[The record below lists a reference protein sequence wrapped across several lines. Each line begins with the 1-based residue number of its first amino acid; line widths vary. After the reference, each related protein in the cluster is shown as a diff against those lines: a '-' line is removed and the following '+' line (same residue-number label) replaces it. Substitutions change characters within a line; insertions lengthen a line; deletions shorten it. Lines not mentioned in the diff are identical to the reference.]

1 MPVVC
6 NTALSFSLLA
16 VLILPVPAA
25 ASGVIRMASDDWC
38 PYVCATDGKLTGGY
52 LVDATLQAMGAAG
65 YTVDP
70 ILMPLNR
77 AMRETRTGDIEGVY
91 APPVD
96 ARLRLSAPIAYSRAC
111 FYTRASEKWAYR
123 DQRSLAGITVGVIAD
138 YGYDDGAMDAY
149 IVAKRADRHAL
160 DLSHGAKAG
169 TTNLQKMLAGRFP
182 VMLEHEAVVDLQARK
197 LGVTAQLR
205 QAGCLKQSLPLTIGF
220 AREDS
225 RSATWL
231 RVLAN
236 GINNLEASGALR
248 KLRERYAIPANSGM
262 SRRQTS
268 DNEGSTQD
276 SGKIVR

>member
-1 MPVVC
+1 MSFVC
-6 NTALSFSLLA
+6 DTAFCFSLVA

-25 ASGVIRMASDDWC
+25 ASDVIRMASDDWC
-38 PYVCATDGKLTGGY
+38 PFVCATDGKLTGGY

-65 YTVDP
+65 YLVEP

-96 ARLRLSAPIAYSRAC
+96 DRLRLSAPIAYSTAC
-111 FYTRASEKWAYR
+111 FYTRANAKWAYR

-149 IVAKRADRHAL
+149 IVARRADRHAL
-160 DLSHGAKAG
+160 DFSHGAKAG
-169 TTNLQKMLAGRFP
+169 TTNLQKMLAGRFL
-182 VMLEHEAVVDLQARK
+182 VMLEHEAVVGLQAHK

-205 QAGCLKQSLPLTIGF
+205 QAGCLKQALPLTIGF

-236 GINNLEASGALR
+236 GIKHLEASGALR
-248 KLRERYAIPANSGM
+248 KLRERYAIPAHSAV
-262 SRRQTS
+262 SQSQTS
-268 DNEGSTQD
+268 DNEGRIRD